1 MKTYQARFIILA
13 IKKDDGWLVHPLINN
28 ADNLFSFSDEYD
40 VTVPSFEEVKPTIET
55 ILRNHRGAVVDQ
67 DMEFIE
73 RLKAVNQG
81 EITGIDYEVIATCV
95 APENSRFKDI
105 AEIKEAVDQGLQV
118 RWKSHAYK
126 VIKDSTPQYL
136 IKCTIN
142 NHCIGLTNVKGNLLN
157 GDIWDFYVA
166 GEV

>member
-1 MKTYQARFIILA
+1 MKTYQARFTILA
-13 IKKDDGWLVHPLINN
+13 IKKDDGWLVHPLIN
-28 ADNLFSFSDEYD
+28 ASDNLFSDEYD
-40 VTVPSFEEVKPTIET
+40 VTVVSLDEVKPTIDT

-67 DMEFIE
+67 EMEFIE
-73 RLKAVNQG
+73 RRKMFSKS
-81 EITGIDYEVIATCV
+81 EIIGIDYEVIATCF

-118 RWKSHAYK
+118 RWKNDAYH
-126 VIKDSTPQYL
+126 VVKDILDQYF

-142 NHCIGLTNVKGNLLN
+142 NHCIGLTIVKGNLLN
-157 GDIWDFYVA
+157 GDIWDFYVV